1 MMKAENNLGILHYA
15 LENGI
20 IDLSYVQEKVKMNKE
35 KSTWQSAYFSDD
47 KRNQEFAYPP
57 VQRTNVDK

>member
-1 MMKAENNLGILHYA
+1 MMKAENNLDILHYA

-47 KRNQEFAYPP
+47 KRNQEFA
-57 VQRTNVDK
+57 

>member
-20 IDLSYVQEKVKMNKE
+20 IDLSYVQEKVKIVPGKARISPMTNEIRNLPKPE
-35 KSTWQSAYFSDD
+35 KDIGGSMGI
-47 KRNQEFAYPP
+47 
-57 VQRTNVDK
+57 

>member
-35 KSTWQSAYFSDD
+35 KSTWQSEYFSDD
-47 KRNQEFAYPP
+47 KRNQEFA
-57 VQRTNVDK
+57 